1 MLSREH
7 HRLRLF
13 GTLGAIVAHTY
24 LAAIGTVSLLNYTVP
39 SRYSIL
45 AEVASDDLWTWLHAI
60 CAVVLLVGLHNPTRR
75 IPYFGNRLIAVACS
89 LGFAFM
95 LTWAFFNLVWG
106 LTAVSPVSLAG
117 PGLAI
122 VVAAGEQMLAYA
134 WNRGALT
141 KDR

>member
-7 HRLRLF
+7 HRLRIL
-13 GTLGAIVAHTY
+13 GTLGAIAAHVY

-39 SRYSIL
+39 SRYQIL
-45 AEVASDDLWTWLHAI
+45 GEVASDDLWTWIHAG
-60 CAVVLLVGLHNPTRR
+60 CATLLTLALFFPHLRVPPR
-75 IPYFGNRLIAVACS
+75 GNRFPAVACS
-89 LGFAFM
+89 VGFAFM
-95 LTWAFFNLVWG
+95 LTWAFFNLIWG
-106 LTAVSPVSLAG
+106 VSAISPVSLAG